1 MVGLCYKTTLGLNM
15 GLYRKGT
22 DFKIKD
28 NAVTIFKK
36 DKSRKTENY
45 YCRFSLDGQQYEF
58 SSKTSNKKNAT
69 KILGDKYEEIKVLKK
84 TGNLIKSKR
93 FSDCWKEYTQELK
106 QGIYKSQNTTSGYL
120 TKGKLLVDFF
130 KSKNVG
136 KLTYDDLKE
145 YLIWRVDK
153 SLGKGNRS
161 IKLQRETLMGDIRVF
176 SKFDTWLVD
185 KGYRLKKLGHL
196 EKKLRDTLGKKEDT
210 SRLFFHRDEYQKLL
224 SVSKQRIKSAEQGG
238 LDGGKKVAF
247 SRKILHQFIIFGVN
261 TGIRVQGMLN
271 LKWEDC
277 KCRDKRNDYL
287 AKGIERKWGKDF
299 FNTLDR
305 YYTIN
310 NVKDKTGVHT
320 NIGLGGSYFSLQKVK
335 ELKLQ
340 YGKSVGQ
347 SERIFDV
354 KSFSDGFNKLLEES
368 GLKTVKS
375 GDRFLRRDS
384 VSLRHTYIVFQIQ
397 NNISEFIIGK
407 NVGTSG
413 KMIYEHYTK
422 HLKSIEL
429 VEKLTGVNKGRHLR
443 LVSVK

>member
-1 MVGLCYKTTLGLNM
+1 M

-22 DFKIKD
+22 DFKIKED
-28 NAVTIFKK
+28 KLTIFKK
-36 DKSRKTENY
+36 DKKYKTENY
-45 YCRFSLDGQQYEF
+45 YGRWSLDGHQYEF
-58 SSKTSNKKNAT
+58 TSGTSNKKNAI
-69 KILGDKYEEIKVLKK
+69 KILSDKYEEIKVLKK

-93 FSDCWKEYTQELK
+93 FSDCWKEYTQEIK
-106 QGIYKSQNTTSGYL
+106 RGVYKSENTTTGYL
-120 TKGKLLVDFF
+120 TKGRLLVDFF
-130 KSKNVG
+130 KSKSVG
-136 KLTYDDLKE
+136 KLNYDDLQN
-145 YLIWRVDK
+145 YLIWRVDN

-161 IKLQRETLMGDIRVF
+161 RKIQRETLMGDIRVF

-185 KGYRLKKLGHL
+185 KGYRLKKLRNL
-196 EKKLRDTLGKKEDT
+196 EKKLKSILGNKEDT
-210 SRLFFHRDEYQKLL
+210 SRLYFNRDEYQKLL
-224 SVSKQRIKSAEQGG
+224 TISKKRIKKSQGGG
-238 LDGGKKVAF
+238 LDGG
-247 SRKILHQFIIFGVN
+247 RKTTYQRKLLHQFIIFGVN
-261 TGIRVQGMLN
+261 TGIRVGGMLN
-271 LKWEDC
+271 LKWEDVQL
-277 KCRDKRNDYL
+277 RDKKNDYV
-287 AKGIERKWGKDF
+287 AKGIEKRYGKDF
-299 FNTLDR
+299 FTSLDR
-305 YYTIN
+305 YYTVN

-347 SERIFDV
+347 SDYVFDV

-368 GLKTVKS
+368 NLKTVKS

-413 KMIYEHYTK
+413 KMIHEHYTK

>member
-1 MVGLCYKTTLGLNM
+1 M
-15 GLYRKGT
+15 GIYRKGT
-22 DFKIKD
+22 NFTIREGKL
-28 NAVTIFKK
+28 TIFLK
-36 DKSRKTENY
+36 DLKYKTDNWYGRFFIEGKQVEKSSGVK
-45 YCRFSLDGQQYEF
+45 
-58 SSKTSNKKNAT
+58 NKKQSI
-69 KILGDKYEEIKVLKK
+69 KILGQIFDDYFSKQRLGLVVHSK
-84 TGNLIKSKR
+84 TFK
-93 FSDCWKEYTQELK
+93 DCWKEYCEDVK
-106 QGIYKSQNTTSGYL
+106 QGTQSVTQSGYIQ
-120 TKGKLLVDFF
+120 KGKILVEIMGHLKVDR
-130 KSKNVG
+130 
-136 KLTYDDLKE
+136 LTYDDLGD
-145 YLIWRVDK
+145 YLVKRMEG
-153 SLGKGNRS
+153 SFKGNRS
-161 IKLQRETLMGDIRVF
+161 RSVQQETLRGDLRVF
-176 SKFDTWLVD
+176 SIFDTWLVN
-185 KGYRLKKLGHL
+185 KGYKKKKLSNLQKNLKKY
-196 EKKLRDTLGKKEDT
+196 LGKKEDT
-210 SRLFFHRDEYQKLL
+210 SRLYFNRDEYQKLL
-224 SVSKQRIKSAEQGG
+224 SVSKKRIKECEDRTGNSE
-238 LDGGKKVAF
+238 GKGYNYKRVLYQ
-247 SRKILHQFIIFGVN
+247 RRLLHQFIIFGVN
-261 TGIRVQGMLN
+261 TGIRVGGILN

-277 KCRDKRNDYL
+277 KMRDKRSDYL
-287 AKGIERKWGKDF
+287 TKGIVKNYGKDF